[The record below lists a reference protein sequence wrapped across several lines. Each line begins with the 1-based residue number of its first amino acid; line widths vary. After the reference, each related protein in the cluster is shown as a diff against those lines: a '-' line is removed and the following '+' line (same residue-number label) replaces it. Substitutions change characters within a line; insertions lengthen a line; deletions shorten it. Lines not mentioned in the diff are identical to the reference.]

1 MKRILSHMLVATAVL
16 MVSAL
21 PASAVTVYSTFGP
34 GDTYDSTAGVVVS
47 GDSNIAASFT
57 VPSANSYTL
66 DSIRIGAGFYGTG
79 GPSDDLIVRLTNN
92 GGSTVYESLS
102 VHVTNLNIYTVP
114 SVSHPT
120 LTAGATY
127 WVVLSPENSSEMFS
141 WMRNDQNIYEWY
153 YKSSG
158 AWIASG
164 GTTPAFE
171 VNGSLAPVPIPST
184 LLLVGSGLA
193 GLVGIGRRRFKK

>member
-114 SVSHPT
+114 SVSHPI
-120 LTAGATY
+120 LTAGETY
-127 WVVLSPENSSEMFS
+127 WVILSPENSSEWFD
-141 WMRNDQNIYEWY
+141 WQYNTQGIKGFYRTPPVTWVNDLNE
-153 YKSSG
+153 
-158 AWIASG
+158 
-164 GTTPAFE
+164 TPAFE
-171 VNGSLAPVPIPST
+171 VNGTLAPVPIPSA
-184 LLLVGSGLA
+184 LLLMGSGLA
-193 GLVGIGRRRFKK
+193 GLVGIGRRRMRK